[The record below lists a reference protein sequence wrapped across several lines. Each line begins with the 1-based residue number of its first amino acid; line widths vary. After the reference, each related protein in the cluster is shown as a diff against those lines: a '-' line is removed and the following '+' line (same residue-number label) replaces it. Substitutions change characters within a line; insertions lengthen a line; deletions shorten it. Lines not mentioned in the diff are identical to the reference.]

1 VRVIRPSSEAEVVAT
16 FLRGELDSERFG
28 AGIRAAVGE
37 RLLLEPNLDDEEE
50 NALRTGALET
60 VRGYESRIGLFHAFP
75 DDVRWERAALTPDEV
90 LALRYIDYSFWNEL
104 SGGSRLATDAADQIR
119 AGIVVFGRLPTE
131 GFLQAADALSVAAMP
146 ELVVVGGVADK
157 LVVLEGHVR
166 LTALALRPDL
176 LPPELEVLL
185 GRSPRIAEWAC
196 W

>member
-16 FLRGELDSERFG
+16 FL
-28 AGIRAAVGE
+28 
-37 RLLLEPNLDDEEE
+37 
-50 NALRTGALET
+50 
-60 VRGYESRIGLFHAFP
+60 
-75 DDVRWERAALTPDEV
+75 DDVRWERAALTPNEV

-104 SGGSRLATDAADQIR
+104 
-119 AGIVVFGRLPTE
+119 
-131 GFLQAADALSVAAMP
+131 
-146 ELVVVGGVADK
+146 ADK

-185 GRSPRIAEWAC
+185 GRSLRIAEWAC